1 MRKLIAETLISLD
14 GYFEDNNKGL
24 GWHNV
29 DQEFDNYTIE
39 MLGNMG
45 TLLFGRVTYEIMESF
60 WPTEHAIKADPI
72 VARYMNELPKV
83 VFSKKLKTATWNNT
97 KVVNTNIV
105 EEVQKLKEQPGK
117 DIALFASSNLA
128 KTFAEKNLIDE
139 FHFLINPVVLGG
151 GHCFLNGL
159 QSKQKLKLIRSSV
172 FNSGNVLLCYEP
184 VRAI

>member
-1 MRKLIAETLISLD
+1 MRKLIAQTLISLD
-14 GYFEDNNKGL
+14 GYFEDNNNGL

-39 MLGNMG
+39 MLDGYG

-60 WPTEHAIKADPI
+60 WPTEQAIEMDPI

-97 KVVNTNIV
+97 RVVNANIV
-105 EEVQKLKEQPGK
+105 EEVQTLKQQPGK
-117 DIALFASSNLA
+117 NIALFASSNLA
-128 KTFAEKNLIDE
+128 KTFVANDLIDE
-139 FHFLINPVVLGG
+139 FHFLINPVVLGS
-151 GHCFLNGL
+151 GHSFLNGL
-159 QSKQKLKLIRSSV
+159 QSKRKLKLVSSRV

-184 VRAI
+184 VRTS